1 MTPSLIFLFSRAH
14 FWENN
19 DDRQGCM
26 DKDRCIYHYHRRL
39 SPIHPGLIAR
49 TSHIFPN
56 IHSYPRPACSRNPS
70 KFHARRRHGA
80 WIFWLQNSHQPTQQT
95 KKKKKTFMAMGSC
108 FSLSQ
113 FACEEPLQCP
123 KQNCSVVGIG
133 VWVWGSWRLSTPDLR
148 DTSNGFSAPDLQY
161 VRHPSLVCACSVL
174 NKTY

>member
-1 MTPSLIFLFSRAH
+1 MTPSLIFLFLRAH

-95 KKKKKTFMAMGSC
+95 KKKNIYGHGLLLFFISICMRGTSPLSKTKLFSC
-108 FSLSQ
+108 RNRSLGLGLL
-113 FACEEPLQCP
+113 APLNTRP
-123 KQNCSVVGIG
+123 P
-133 VWVWGSWRLSTPDLR
+133 WHLERFLSTRP
-148 DTSNGFSAPDLQY
+148 PICPPPI
-161 VRHPSLVCACSVL
+161 PSVCL
-174 NKTY
+174 